1 MQQLKFLELFKIGGV
16 HGEWKAP
23 DTYKVKLRGRT
34 VFKFEVKNGEL
45 VLNDNPPYDN
55 RIGQCGNIDE
65 DDFYDLVFAIDRQ
78 LYWIDGRATQTS
90 ATTTTWAEGRH
101 YITLNFD
108 TGFSF
113 SVGDVHGQICHIQ
126 SYSPDH
132 PPESSQER
140 NRRRVRCAIYGRPVL
155 RRLISQAIGG
165 NPPTVD
171 QSHLDYL
178 GFDRAWLEE
187 YSGYAKIFYEIV
199 DQLLAEQIS
208 SSSTMPSGQPL
219 AAVPKPQ
226 ITHECPVCFNDIDHP
241 FALAPCGHFP
251 YCNQCAQQLQTCPIC
266 RTPITNRLLLFG
278 TA

>member
-1 MQQLKFLELFKIGGV
+1 MEQLQFLELFKIGGV
-16 HGEWKAP
+16 HGKWKAP

-45 VLNDNPPYDN
+45 FLNDIPPYDN

-90 ATTTTWAEGRH
+90 ATTTTWTEGRH

-113 SVGDVHGQICHIQ
+113 SVGDVYGQICLIQ

-132 PPESSQER
+132 PPESLQEK
-140 NRRRVRCAIYGRPVL
+140 NRRRVRFSTYARPVL

-165 NPPTVD
+165 NPPIVD
-171 QSHLDYL
+171 QSKLDYL
-178 GFDRAWLEE
+178 GFDRAWLDN
-187 YSGYAKIFYEIV
+187 SGYKNCFYEIV
-199 DQLLAEQIS
+199 DQLLTEQLSATS
-208 SSSTMPSGQPL
+208 SPSEQPL
-219 AAVPKPQ
+219 AALPKRE
-226 ITHECPVCFNDIDHP
+226 ISHECPVCFNDIDRP
-241 FALAPCGHFP
+241 FALSPCGHFP
-251 YCNQCAQQLQTCPIC
+251 YCSQCADQLQTCPIC
-266 RTPITNRLLLFG
+266 RTPITNRLLLFD